1 MNIGLIIRTVRH
13 LKITQVV
20 HQILYRLH
28 KPKYVAI
35 EAPLVGERPAGF
47 KTEPIARWT
56 CIEGKVFTFLNL
68 KHEFAGWNF
77 TENGMLWAYNQNY
90 MDWLNQEGISK
101 EDCLYWIDKF
111 IEDVLHKDV
120 SSTTNLTNYTNSQD
134 LHNERSE
141 VESANIQIGL
151 DPYPI
156 ALRSINWVKVLMR
169 WPECVTKER
178 RDSLYSQ
185 LRLLERKREYH
196 LLANHLL
203 EDAYALYVGAAYFR
217 DKRLLKK
224 SKKLLLGQLEEQLL
238 PDGGHYEQSVMYHCI
253 LLDRLLDCINIGER
267 CAVNSVELRE
277 YAKRMVGW
285 LKSMCYKDGS
295 FPFFNDAAEGI
306 APKPKDIIGYA
317 QRLDIG
323 SGATVIGASGY
334 RKMNNARMEAF
345 VDVGNIT
352 ATYQPGHT
360 HADTFNFELRIDGKP
375 FVVDTGVSTYNKT
388 ERRQYE
394 RSSKAHNCVVA
405 DSQNSSEV
413 WGGFRVGRRCH
424 TEITEITDHVIEASH
439 DGFTKPCRRR
449 FEMKEDA
456 FVVEDWYEGEAVSYV
471 HLAEDAD
478 EKRIAVVGATSIEV
492 KDEIYS
498 TEYNRFRPCKVMA
511 IHFNGKVKY
520 EIR

>member
-28 KPKYVAI
+28 KHKYVAM

-90 MDWLNQEGISK
+90 MDWLNQERISK
-101 EDCLYWIDKF
+101 EDCCYWIDRF
-111 IEDVLHKDV
+111 IGELPQ
-120 SSTTNLTNYTNSQD
+120 N
-134 LHNERSE
+134 R
-141 VESANIQIGL
+141 IGL

-169 WPECVTKER
+169 WPECATKER

-185 LRLLERKREYH
+185 VRLLERRLEYH

-203 EDAYALYVGAAYFR
+203 EDAYALYIGAAYFG

-224 SKKLLLGQLEEQLL
+224 SKKLLSGQLEEQVL

-306 APKPKDIIGYA
+306 APKPKDIIGYV
-317 QRLDIG
+317 QRLGIEN
-323 SGATVIGASGY
+323 GATVIGASGY

-360 HADTFNFELRIDGKP
+360 HADTFNFELRIDGRP
-375 FVVDTGVSTYNKT
+375 FVVDTGISTYNKT

-394 RSSKAHNCVVA
+394 RGTMAHNCVVV

-413 WGGFRVGRRCH
+413 WGGFRVGRRA
-424 TEITEITDHVIEASH
+424 TTQLIMDNGQWIIEAVH
-439 DGFTKPCRRR
+439 DGYGKTCRRR
-449 FEMKEDA
+449 LEMKEEA
-456 FVVEDWYEGEAVSYV
+456 FVVEDWYDGEAVSYI
-471 HLAEDAD
+471 HLAEGAD
-478 EKRIAVVGATSIEV
+478 EKRIAVEGATSIEI
-492 KDEIYS
+492 KEERFS

-511 IHFNGKVKY
+511 IHFNGKLRY
-520 EIR
+520 TFS